1 MRIGI
6 MLRAYEEKGGVGVY
20 TRNVTRHLIESAPQ
34 HEFFLYFS
42 NPDSVG
48 AYAQFPN
55 AQARYVPARGKF
67 AWDQLAM
74 PRMFKQDRLDVLFH
88 PKFTVPLLCASKS
101 VMMLHGAGW
110 FIPEVQHFWSRTTR
124 LYTRF
129 MMPVYCRL
137 AGAVLAVSEIT
148 RQVFIDRLGVAPD
161 KITTIYFAPG
171 TQFGVVPDAAQTQA
185 VRERYA
191 LPEGFILT
199 LSGGD
204 RAERKNFGAII
215 EAFRRA
221 HATHPCA
228 LVVAGRGCEE
238 FRTRY
243 DIPDEGWGRDV
254 HFPGWVDQADLPVFY
269 RQAEL
274 FLYPSNM
281 EAHPIPVTEALAC
294 GTPIVTSNA
303 YGLKEL
309 AGDAALLVDPADPDA
324 IAAAVLRLFDEPA
337 LRAELQAR
345 AAVRSR
351 LFDWDLCAQKTL
363 AILERVGRVGTL
375 LTSK

>member
-6 MLRAYEEKGGVGVY
+6 MLRAYEEKGGIGVY
-20 TRNVTRHLIESAPQ
+20 ARNITRHLLEHGPE

-42 NPDSVG
+42 NPDSVE
-48 AYAQFPN
+48 AYAGYSN
-55 AQARYVPARGKF
+55 AHARFVRGRGKF
-67 AWDQLAM
+67 FWDQIMM
-74 PRMFKQDRLDVLFH
+74 PRMFRRDQLDVMFH

-124 LYTRF
+124 VYTRF
-129 MMPVYCRL
+129 MMPIYCRL

-148 RQVFIDRLGVAPD
+148 RDVFIERLGVAPD
-161 KITTIYFAPG
+161 KITALYFAPG
-171 TQFGVVPDAAQTQA
+171 TQFSVVPDAARTEA
-185 VRERYA
+185 VRERYS
-191 LPEGFILT
+191 LPARYILT

-204 RAERKNFGAII
+204 RAERKNFGAIL
-215 EAFRRA
+215 EAFRRV
-221 HATHPCA
+221 HEKMPCA
-228 LVVAGRGCEE
+228 LVVAGRGCEA

-243 DIPDEGWGRDV
+243 SIPDAGWGLDV
-254 HFPGWVDQADLPVFY
+254 HFPGWVDQADLPVFF

-324 IAAAVLRLFDEPA
+324 IAAAVLRLLTEPE
-337 LRAELQAR
+337 LREDLRTKGAAR
-345 AAVRSR
+345 SK
-351 LFDWDLCAQKTL
+351 LFDWNICARETL
-363 AILERVGRVGTL
+363 AILERIGQ
-375 LTSK
+375 

>member
-20 TRNVTRHLIESAPQ
+20 TRNVTRHLIEAAPQ
-34 HEFFLYFS
+34 HEFFLYFC
-42 NPDSVG
+42 NRDSLG
-48 AYAQFPN
+48 AYADYPN
-55 AQARYVPARGKF
+55 ARARFVPARGKF
-67 AWDQLAM
+67 LWDQVMM
-74 PRMFKQDRLDVLFH
+74 PRRFRQDRLDVLFH

-124 LYTRF
+124 IYTRF

-148 RQVFIDRLGVAPD
+148 RQVFIDSLGVDPE

-171 TQFGVVPDAAQTQA
+171 KQFGVPPDAAQTEA
-185 VRERYA
+185 VRARHA
-191 LPEGFILT
+191 LPEHFILT

-215 EAFRRA
+215 EAFRRV
-221 HATHPCA
+221 HARHPCA
-228 LVVAGRGCEE
+228 LVVAGRGCED

-243 DIPDEGWGRDV
+243 HIPDEGWGRDV
-254 HFPGWVDQADLPVFY
+254 HFPGWVDQADLPVLF
-269 RQAEL
+269 RQADL

-281 EAHPIPVTEALAC
+281 EAHPIPVTEALAT

-337 LRAELQAR
+337 LREALQAR
-345 AAVRSR
+345 AEIRSK
-351 LFDWDLCAQKTL
+351 LFDWGVCARKTL
-363 AILERVGRVGTL
+363 AILEKVGRV
-375 LTSK
+375 